1 MFAMW
6 CWLQPFGQPLI
17 LMWMRRA
24 IGSSIPSDSTRSR
37 TAAHNRVFGRG
48 NSGTIPPARTLPG
61 AVLPAGLAAD
71 FVARQLQPSGE

>member
-1 MFAMW
+1 MVVMNIEA
-6 CWLQPFGQPLI
+6 PAA
-17 LMWMRRA
+17 RA
-24 IGSSIPSDSTRSR
+24 ADTRTLNRTR

-48 NSGTIPPARTLPG
+48 NSGTVPPARTLPG

>member
-1 MFAMW
+1 MVVMNIEA
-6 CWLQPFGQPLI
+6 PAA
-17 LMWMRRA
+17 RA
-24 IGSSIPSDSTRSR
+24 AATRTMTRTR